1 MRTETVVPASPR
13 AASFAR
19 AALDSEVGS
28 AALRS
33 RIDDAKT
40 VITEVV
46 TNAVKYGTEHGQS
59 DIRVVI
65 DSSDERL
72 HVRVEQP
79 LPADSV
85 RPKGPQPNSRV
96 GGFGLLIVEALADAW
111 GVEPGPPGC
120 VWFRIGA

>member
-1 MRTETVVPASPR
+1 M
-13 AASFAR
+13 AAS
-19 AALDSEVGS
+19 
-28 AALRS
+28 ALRS

-46 TNAVKYGTEHGQS
+46 TNAVKYGTEHDQG

-72 HVRVEQP
+72 DVRVEQP
-79 LPADSV
+79 LPADAV
-85 RPKGPQPNSRV
+85 RPKGPQLNAQV

-111 GVEPGPPGC
+111 GVESGPPGC